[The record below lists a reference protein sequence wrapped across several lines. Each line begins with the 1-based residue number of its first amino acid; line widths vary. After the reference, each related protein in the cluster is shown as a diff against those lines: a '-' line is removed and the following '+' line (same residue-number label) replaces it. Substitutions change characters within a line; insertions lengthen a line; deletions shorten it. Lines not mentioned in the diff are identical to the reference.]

1 MDAGTSR
8 TSHSSILLALLFPLM
23 LAPLYSPLCLSSSFS
38 CLIDRFSRSFSTEAL
53 KRKHQ
58 SAIDLEAS
66 EDEERAREREEEP
79 KRTKMATVAK
89 DKGAVPVTRL
99 EGVIDEL
106 ERENEQLGREL
117 ARVTVAGEERTSEGK
132 RKKTE
137 PLDRSTEKALPRLPT
152 EVWAEI
158 AAKIDDKD
166 VLAFASTSK
175 QLRDA
180 QQQAGRKL
188 VTRPWY
194 QEEDGHHTV
203 EYFSRDWCAWWRRG
217 FNTTETGFNTTETED
232 ECINYVLKVA
242 AYHGYFDVL
251 KRYWSHVPE
260 DKKEIQGLLMDPQTC
275 VCAASQG
282 HLEVLKWLRS
292 EGCPWDEETCYG
304 AAWASPTSCA
314 GLRRS
319 PLLRKPR
326 IKQNK

>member
-1 MDAGTSR
+1 M
-8 TSHSSILLALLFPLM
+8 H
-23 LAPLYSPLCLSSSFS
+23 
-38 CLIDRFSRSFSTEAL
+38 
-53 KRKHQ
+53 
-58 SAIDLEAS
+58 
-66 EDEERAREREEEP
+66 
-79 KRTKMATVAK
+79 
-89 DKGAVPVTRL
+89 VTRL
-99 EGVIDEL
+99 ENDAEKK
-106 ERENEQLGREL
+106 ESEQLGREL
-117 ARVTVAGEERTSEGK
+117 ARVTAGGEERTSGGK
-132 RKKTE
+132 RMRTE
-137 PLDRSTEKALPRLPT
+137 ATDRSIATALPRLPT
-152 EVWAEI
+152 EVWAEV
-158 AAKIDDKD
+158 AAKIHRDD
-166 VLAFASTSK
+166 VMAFALTSK
-175 QLRDA
+175 QLREA

-188 VTRPWY
+188 VTRPYW
-194 QEEDGHHTV
+194 EDPPGLHVSSYHVPTF
-203 EYFSRDWCAWWRRG
+203 FSRDWCAWWRRG